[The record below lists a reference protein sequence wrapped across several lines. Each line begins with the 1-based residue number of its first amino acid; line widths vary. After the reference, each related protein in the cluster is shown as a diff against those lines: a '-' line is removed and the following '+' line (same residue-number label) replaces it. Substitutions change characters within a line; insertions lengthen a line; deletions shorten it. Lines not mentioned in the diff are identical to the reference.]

1 MIFVS
6 LGSQKFQ
13 FNRLLIMVDSL
24 VKDQKIKE
32 SVFAQ
37 TGASD
42 YVPKNYPFSSFLTRE
57 EFKLK
62 ISKCDIVIT
71 HGGTGAIL
79 TALKSKKK
87 VIVVPRLA
95 RYGEHVDD
103 HQIQITNN
111 FRNENYI
118 LTGNTESELLE
129 SYNKIENH
137 KFNSFSS
144 NNSTYIDFLMNE
156 I

>member
-1 MIFVS
+1 
-6 LGSQKFQ
+6 
-13 FNRLLIMVDSL
+13 MVDSL